1 MQPRHRQ
8 TAPDPRAHAVA
19 RPSVARRPDLP
30 RQATGKIA
38 SCAASPPGV
47 ARCPARVF
55 TPGFRRAQALHRA
68 PSRRFPGAP
77 GLARVSRAPHPDWIA
92 PDWPAAGR
100 VRALITT
107 RAGGVSSGDFASLNL
122 GARVGDDPQRVAR
135 NRAILR
141 ACLPAEPAWMK
152 QVHGTVVV
160 DAAKAT
166 PDTEADGAVARAS
179 GSVCAVLTADC
190 LPVLLSDRAG
200 KTVGIAHA
208 GWRGLAAGIIESV
221 VRAMDV
227 SPQDLI
233 AYIGPG
239 IGPRNYEV
247 GEDVRRAFV
256 GKDPDA
262 AAAFASRQ
270 NGKYLADLYALAR
283 QRPEAAGV
291 AEVHG
296 GGLCTAGDER
306 LFSFRRVGNTGRM
319 ASLVWTEES

>member
-1 MQPRHRQ
+1 M
-8 TAPDPRAHAVA
+8 
-19 RPSVARRPDLP
+19 S
-30 RQATGKIA
+30 G
-38 SCAASPPGV
+38 
-47 ARCPARVF
+47 
-55 TPGFRRAQALHRA
+55 
-68 PSRRFPGAP
+68 
-77 GLARVSRAPHPDWIA
+77 APHPDWIV

-107 RAGGVSSGDFASLNL
+107 RAGGVSSGKFASLNL
-122 GARVGDDPQRVAR
+122 GARVGDDPQCVER

-160 DAAKAT
+160 DAVKAT
-166 PDTEADGAVARAS
+166 RDTEADGAVTRAA
-179 GSVCAVLTADC
+179 GSVCAVMTADC

-200 KTVGIAHA
+200 KTAGIAHA

-221 VRAMDV
+221 VRAMDR
-227 SPQDLI
+227 SPLDLI

-239 IGPRNYEV
+239 IGPRKYEV
-247 GEDVRRAFV
+247 GEDVRQAFV

-262 AAAFASRQ
+262 TAAFVSRQ

-283 QRPEAAGV
+283 QRLEAAGV

-296 GGLCTAGDER
+296 GGFCTASDER
-306 LFSFRRVGNTGRM
+306 FFSFRRDGSTGRM
-319 ASLVWTEES
+319 ASLVWLEEN